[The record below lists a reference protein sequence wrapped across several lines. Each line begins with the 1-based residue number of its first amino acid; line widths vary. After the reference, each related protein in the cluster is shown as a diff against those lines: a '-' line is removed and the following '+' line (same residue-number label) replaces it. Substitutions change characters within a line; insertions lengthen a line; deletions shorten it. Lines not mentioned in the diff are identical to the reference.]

1 MTGIGVSLKEWKDD
15 RNLTWYSLRH
25 FGITMR
31 VMSNVSIL
39 DIAKLAGTSV
49 NHIENTYLKYKEES
63 MRTQAMK
70 SFSITK
76 DGTVLEKES
85 S

>member
-1 MTGIGVSLKEWKDD
+1 
-15 RNLTWYSLRH
+15 
-25 FGITMR
+25 MR